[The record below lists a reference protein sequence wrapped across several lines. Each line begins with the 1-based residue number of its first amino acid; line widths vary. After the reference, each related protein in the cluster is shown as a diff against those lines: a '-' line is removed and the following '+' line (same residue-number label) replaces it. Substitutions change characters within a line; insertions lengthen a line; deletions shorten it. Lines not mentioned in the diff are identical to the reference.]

1 LKRPWST
8 KASRLRAA
16 ALFALQQR
24 DGHWVFE
31 LEADATIPAEYI
43 LLRHSLAES
52 VDNVLEAKIAAY
64 SQLWA
69 LARYRNLENSNAR
82 SVPYGM
88 CDSISVNPSLGRFER

>member
-1 LKRPWST
+1 
-8 KASRLRAA
+8 
-16 ALFALQQR
+16 
-24 DGHWVFE
+24 VFE

-69 LARYRNLENSNAR
+69 LARYRKLENSNAR

-88 CDSISVNPSLGRFER
+88 CDSIPVNPSLCRFER

>member
-1 LKRPWST
+1 
-8 KASRLRAA
+8 
-16 ALFALQQR
+16 
-24 DGHWVFE
+24 VFE

>member
-1 LKRPWST
+1 
-8 KASRLRAA
+8 
-16 ALFALQQR
+16 
-24 DGHWVFE
+24 VFE

-52 VDNVLEAKIAAY
+52 VDIEAKIAPY

-88 CDSISVNPSLGRFER
+88 CDSIPVNPSLCRFER

>member
-1 LKRPWST
+1 
-8 KASRLRAA
+8 
-16 ALFALQQR
+16 
-24 DGHWVFE
+24 
-31 LEADATIPAEYI
+31 
-43 LLRHSLAES
+43 LAES

-88 CDSISVNPSLGRFER
+88 

>member
-1 LKRPWST
+1 M
-8 KASRLRAA
+8 
-16 ALFALQQR
+16 
-24 DGHWVFE
+24 FE

-43 LLRHSLAES
+43 LLRHSLAESVAES